1 VLKAQA
7 FEASELGGIKQ
18 SADNSGHAGD
28 GPRHKAALQ
37 EVENARGHAQ
47 QVAEALNAARGRLDG
62 LRKAFS
68 SANEAVKQRAQNRL
82 PAYESDLAS
91 DNAKL
96 ADLKGRLA
104 DLTNGRNDA
113 IRKAVESSPNYVPH
127 NTGFLAQIIAL
138 EQIANEDGKV
148 ASVILLFDLVSV
160 GFELAAV
167 LAKVMAYCPTTYAA
181 IVARDVYMRAVRI
194 VDEMMAELNGGP
206 KAEAEAV
213 PLENP
218 PFGFPANDNNKSGKV
233 GPIIDMAPSASS
245 ERPQPQPPQP
255 PKRRRGRPRK
265 TPPLLN

>member
-1 VLKAQA
+1 MASLK
-7 FEASELGGIKQ
+7 
-18 SADNSGHAGD
+18 D
-28 GPRHKAALQ
+28 
-37 EVENARGHAQ
+37 
-47 QVAEALNAARGRLDG
+47 RLT
-62 LRKAFS
+62 
-68 SANEAVKQRAQNRL
+68 
-82 PAYESDLAS
+82 DLA
-91 DNAKL
+91 
-96 ADLKGRLA
+96 
-104 DLTNGRNDA
+104 NGRNDA

-218 PFGFPANDNNKSGKV
+218 LFGFPANDNHKSTKV
-233 GPIIDMAPSASS
+233 GPIIDMPPSASS
-245 ERPQPQPPQP
+245 EGPRPPEPPP
-255 PKRRRGRPRK
+255 PPRRRRGRPRK
-265 TPPLLN
+265 TNLLN